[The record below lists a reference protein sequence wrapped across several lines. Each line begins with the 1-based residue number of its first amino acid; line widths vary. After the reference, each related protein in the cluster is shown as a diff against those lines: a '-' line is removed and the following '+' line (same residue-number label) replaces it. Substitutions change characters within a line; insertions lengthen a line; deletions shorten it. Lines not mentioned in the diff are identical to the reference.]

1 MSQDLHR
8 EIVFLKSTLKIYI
21 YIYTEPY
28 FLKEVKTSDI
38 KKIIFGVLFDTP

>member
-8 EIVFLKSTLKIYI
+8 EIVFLKSTLKI